1 MESLRAL
8 RYFVSAARLQN
19 VTAAAR
25 ALNVSQSAVSSAI
38 AKLEQEFGLTLF
50 DRQGVKG
57 IILTA
62 EGALFRDRAELLLIQ
77 AGDFISFSQDLRK
90 SLKSEVQIGC
100 YRTLSARFMP
110 ELVSRLSRS
119 DLSISARVT
128 EGSQFRIMSD
138 LLEGRTDLAIGYD
151 FDVSD
156 TLVQTTLLAEYR
168 PYALVAAEHPLSGNG
183 PIRFK
188 DIASEPFLLLD
199 EPYSHQYYL
208 GLFKITGYKPNICF
222 TSTSHDLIRGMV
234 ARGHGYTFHN
244 SIPQTS
250 ILYDGSRISV
260 LELLDDLPSVRVNLF
275 QLRTTQTRRDVG
287 DLANFIASNFQ
298 TF

>member
-1 MESLRAL
+1 MESIRAL
-8 RYFVSAARLQN
+8 RYFVAAARLQN
-19 VTAAAR
+19 VTAAAK
-25 ALNVSQSAVSSAI
+25 ALNVSQSAVSTAI
-38 AKLEQEFGLTLF
+38 AKLEQEFRLTLF
-50 DRQGVKG
+50 ERQGVKG
-57 IILTA
+57 ITLTA
-62 EGALFRDRAELLLIQ
+62 EGGLFRDRAELLLIQ
-77 AGDFISFSQDLRK
+77 TEDFVSFAQNLGK
-90 SLKSEVQIGC
+90 SMKSEVQIGC

-110 ELVSRLSRS
+110 ELVSRLRRS
-119 DLSISARVT
+119 DLPISVRVT

-156 TLVQTTLLAEYR
+156 TLVQTTPMAEYR
-168 PYALVAAEHPLSGNG
+168 PYAMVAADHPLADKG
-183 PIRFK
+183 PIRFR
-188 DIASEPFLLLD
+188 DIASEPFILLD

-208 GLFKITGYKPNICF
+208 GLFRIMGCKPNICF
-222 TSTSHDLIRGMV
+222 KSTSHDLIRGMV

-260 LELLDDLPSVRVNLF
+260 LEILDDLPPVRVNLF
-275 QLRTTQTRRDVG
+275 RLRTSLTRRDVA
-287 DLANFIASNFQ
+287 DLEKFIASSFQ